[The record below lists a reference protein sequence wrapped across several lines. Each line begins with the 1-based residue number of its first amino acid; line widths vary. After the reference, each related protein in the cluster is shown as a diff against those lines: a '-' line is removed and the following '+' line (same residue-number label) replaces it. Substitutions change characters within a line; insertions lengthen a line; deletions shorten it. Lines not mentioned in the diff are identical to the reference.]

1 MIISGDYMTGKV
13 TIGKDFVI
21 RQGEGE
27 YYRIFVDENIT
38 SLRQKMH
45 TDDIARLDAAM
56 AQMGKLDVNAI
67 AVRMTMRGEEY
78 HWVLMIL
85 SYSVLEENGS
95 RLIDVSLQDIVPV
108 WSDGGEEKAHI
119 SADEDPGTG
128 LLNKRAVTEYAKDL
142 IDLGSPGCNVTI
154 AIIDIDDFKTIND
167 TYGHSFG
174 DEVLIK
180 AAEIIQNAIG
190 DKGVAGRI
198 GGDEMFIVLKDMKSH
213 DEIRLILKEIRTN
226 IEWAYRNGEYSD
238 LVTTC
243 SIGCAT
249 YPADADNF
257 ADLFNV
263 ADKLLYLAKEK
274 GKNRYII
281 YEEEVHGQYVRGT
294 GEAQER
300 VKDILKYN
308 KLGMVLEIMDGFA
321 FGDQFTL
328 KDICEKIGPCFEL
341 EDISI
346 YTGPDWKRQAM
357 WGIFKD
363 EELQIPYIDNPEYL
377 ECFDR
382 YNIFAINSLQSIK
395 PRCRQLYDTL
405 ASQKI
410 SASVH
415 YLIGPTDNPA
425 GLITFNKSKL
435 AKKWAN
441 WDIDWLC
448 ILAHMIKR
456 RIFGKEY

>member
-13 TIGKDFVI
+13 TIDKDFVI

-45 TDDIARLDAAM
+45 ADDIARLEAAM

-78 HWVLMIL
+78 HWILMIL
-85 SYSVLEENGS
+85 SYSVLEEKGS

-108 WSDGGEEKAHI
+108 WSDGGKEKTHI

-142 IDLGSPGCNVTI
+142 IDLGGSGCNVTI

-180 AAEIIQNAIG
+180 VAEIIQTAIG

-198 GGDEMFIVLKDMKSH
+198 GGDEMFIVLKNMKSR

-226 IEWAYRNGEYSD
+226 IEWAYKNGEDSE

-300 VKDILKYN
+300 VKDVLKYK
-308 KLGMVLEIMDGFA
+308 KL
-321 FGDQFTL
+321 
-328 KDICEKIGPCFEL
+328 
-341 EDISI
+341 
-346 YTGPDWKRQAM
+346 
-357 WGIFKD
+357 
-363 EELQIPYIDNPEYL
+363 
-377 ECFDR
+377 
-382 YNIFAINSLQSIK
+382 
-395 PRCRQLYDTL
+395 
-405 ASQKI
+405 
-410 SASVH
+410 
-415 YLIGPTDNPA
+415 
-425 GLITFNKSKL
+425 
-435 AKKWAN
+435 
-441 WDIDWLC
+441 
-448 ILAHMIKR
+448 
-456 RIFGKEY
+456 

>member
-13 TIGKDFVI
+13 TIGRDFVI

-38 SLRQKMH
+38 SLKQKLH
-45 TDDIARLDAAM
+45 EDDMVRLDTAV

-67 AVRMTMRGEEY
+67 AVRMTMRGDEY
-78 HWVLMIL
+78 HWVLMLL
-85 SYSVLEENGS
+85 SYSVLEEDGE

-108 WSDGGEEKAHI
+108 WSNEGKEKAHI

-128 LLNKRAVTEYAKDL
+128 LLNKRAITEYAKDL
-142 IDLGSPGCNVTI
+142 IDLGNADSSVTI

-180 AAEIIQNAIG
+180 AAEIVQTAIG

-198 GGDEMFIVLKDMKSH
+198 GGDEMFIVLRNMKSA
-213 DEIRLILKEIRTN
+213 DEIRSILKEIRTN
-226 IEWAYRNGEYSD
+226 IEWAYKDRED
-238 LVTTC
+238 TEFVTTC

-249 YPADADNF
+249 YPSDADTF

-281 YEEEVHGQYVRGT
+281 YEEDVHGQYVRGT
-294 GEAQER
+294 GKAQER
-300 VKDILKYN
+300 VKDVLKYN

-321 FGDQFTL
+321 FGDTFTL

-346 YTGPDWKRQAM
+346 YTAPDWKRQAL

-363 EELQIPYIDNPEYL
+363 EELQVPYINNPEYL
-377 ECFDR
+377 RCFDR
-382 YNIFAINSLQSIK
+382 YNIFAINSLQSAMS
-395 PRCRQLYDTL
+395 RCEQLYSAL
-405 ASQKI
+405 SQQKI

-415 YLIGPTDNPA
+415 YLVGSTDKPV
-425 GLITFNKSKL
+425 GLITFNKSKI

-456 RIFGKEY
+456 RIFGKKY